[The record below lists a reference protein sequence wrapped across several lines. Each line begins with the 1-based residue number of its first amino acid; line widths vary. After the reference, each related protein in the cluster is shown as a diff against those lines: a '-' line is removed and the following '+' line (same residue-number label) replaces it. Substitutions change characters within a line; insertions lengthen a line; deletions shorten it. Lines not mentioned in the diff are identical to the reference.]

1 MRFSI
6 IIPVFNAE
14 GTLRRCLESIM
25 NQTSDNYEV
34 ILINDGSTD
43 RTLEVALEV
52 AELYAQKH
60 SNMKIYS
67 FENAGVSVARQR
79 GIFYASGDYIIFVD
93 ADDTINQDLLRELQK
108 ATDENPD
115 IVRFKCELVGDN
127 PSKNH
132 DRYNFDTTTAYT
144 GVEVL
149 KEWSLSGRRYAVY
162 WLYAFKTSILKKI
175 SFPTIKCYEDVA
187 VIPIII
193 LSAFS
198 VVTIDFVGYYYTYN
212 SNGSLTN
219 KHGLAEERSR
229 AFDFA
234 FACKYAIEY
243 FRKNLSEK
251 DFEFFYRDY
260 KKRLQ
265 EKYKSLPDSLQKEL
279 KDLFEI

>member
-25 NQTSDNYEV
+25 NQTISSDNYEV
-34 ILINDGSTD
+34 IVINDGSTD
-43 RTLEVALEV
+43 GTLEI
-52 AELYAQKH
+52 AELYSKKH

-67 FENAGVSVARQR
+67 FKNAGVSVARQR

-93 ADDTINQDLLRELQK
+93 ADDKINQDLLRELQK
-108 ATDENPD
+108 ATCENPD
-115 IVRFKCELVGDN
+115 IIRFKCELVGDN

-162 WLYAFKTSILKKI
+162 WLYAFKSSILKEI
-175 SFPTIKCYEDVA
+175 SFPKLKCYEDVA
-187 VIPIII
+187 VIPVII

-198 VVTIDFVGYYYTYN
+198 IVTIDFVGYYYTYN
-212 SNGSLTN
+212 STKSLTN
-219 KHGLAEERSR
+219 KPGLAEERSR

-234 FACKYAIEY
+234 FACRYAIDY
-243 FRKNLSEK
+243 FRKNLSER

-265 EKYKSLPDSLQKEL
+265 EKYKSLPDSLKKEL
-279 KDLFEI
+279 ADLFEI